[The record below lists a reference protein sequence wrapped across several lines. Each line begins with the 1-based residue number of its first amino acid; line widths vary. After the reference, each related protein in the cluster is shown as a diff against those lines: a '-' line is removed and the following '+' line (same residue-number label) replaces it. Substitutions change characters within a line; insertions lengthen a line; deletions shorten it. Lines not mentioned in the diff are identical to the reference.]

1 MSRIEMSLSE
11 YNTLKDKIKALEG
24 ALNYVSKEA
33 SLFKGKVND
42 IQSLVIDLKNASFM
56 ERVFHWKDVTKPF
69 NKFLNKKKN
78 AEIHKD

>member
-24 ALNYVSKEA
+24 ALNDVS
-33 SLFKGKVND
+33 KGKVYD

>member
-24 ALNYVSKEA
+24 ALNDVSKEA

-42 IQSLVIDLKNASFM
+42 IQSLVIDFSM
-56 ERVFHWKDVTKPF
+56 
-69 NKFLNKKKN
+69 
-78 AEIHKD
+78 